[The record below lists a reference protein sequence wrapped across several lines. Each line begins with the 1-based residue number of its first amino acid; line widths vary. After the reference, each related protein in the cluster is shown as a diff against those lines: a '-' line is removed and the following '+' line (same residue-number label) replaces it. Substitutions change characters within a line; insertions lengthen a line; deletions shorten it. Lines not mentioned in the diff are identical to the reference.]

1 MSPTVRT
8 EFKLACPRCGS
19 DTSLQVTIEAW
30 ADLTVDGPEPSD
42 HYDWNDYS
50 ACRCTSCG
58 HEGAV
63 EGFRVAPE
71 SLPPALKTYRFSF
84 SETYL
89 YETTVEAAD
98 AKHAERLI
106 DDKLQAEGPDGFEVV
121 KAVRDEIC
129 FEEVLP

>member
-1 MSPTVRT
+1 MSPCVRT

-19 DTSLQVTIEAW
+19 DKSLQVIIEAW
-30 ADLTVDGPEPSD
+30 ADLTVDGPEPCD

-50 ACRCTSCG
+50 ACRCKSCG
-58 HEGAV
+58 FESAV

-71 SLPPALKTYRFSF
+71 SLPPTLKTYRVSF
-84 SETYL
+84 WETYL
-89 YETTVEAAD
+89 HMTTVEAAD
-98 AKHAERLI
+98 AQHAERLI
-106 DDKLQAEGPDGFEVV
+106 EDKLSAEGPDEFDVV